1 MTDAD
6 GRCATA
12 PEEGRECLRPPLTAL
27 WCEVLCLGAGAVLP
41 PPGVAGVVGVAV
53 LPPAGV
59 VAAEVEV

>member
-1 MTDAD
+1 M
-6 GRCATA
+6 
-12 PEEGRECLRPPLTAL
+12 RPPLTAL